1 MTLWEIILIGVGLS
15 MDAATDRADQR
26 HDLIPNYP
34 TQAVFD
40 AAVFRLFSRAH
51 AAFRLSGRRT
61 VRSAHHPIRRCHR
74 LFDPRHHRPQN
85 VQRRLWSY
93 RSLRSGSTLTV
104 QLVLIQAVATSID
117 AFAVGI
123 SFSAVGTAIVPAA
136 LTIMTTTFII
146 SALCVFLG
154 AGVGR
159 LLGRKANWLGG
170 IILMILAFKALLH

>member
-15 MDAATDRADQR
+15 MDAATIALTNGMIYPQLSRRRRFLMPLFFGFFQGLMPLLGYLAGGLFAQ
-26 HDLIPNYP
+26 LI
-34 TQAVFD
+34 TQY
-40 AAVFRLFSRAH
+40 AAVIVFLILGIIGLKMFKEGFGPIEAS
-51 AAFRLSGRRT
+51 AA
-61 VRSAHHPIRRCHR
+61 
-74 LFDPRHHRPQN
+74 
-85 VQRRLWSY
+85 
-93 RSLRSGSTLTV
+93 GSTLTV